1 MRPTLIHTPIRV
13 LAALVAL
20 ALCVSIAPA
29 QDDPAPTDP
38 APTERAPTERV
49 DTPADEPQAA
59 PVLRP
64 RVFEPAPEPWA
75 AIEDPA
81 RTIRVVFT
89 PLGAGVERI
98 EIVDETVS
106 IESEDPVV
114 IQRRRVESGVAVVP
128 FAVRGVRVDGE
139 TIELAGAPGAPVWRE
154 KSPGVFEALL
164 ENAQGNPVLR
174 LERRYTIREGRHGF
188 VVDQTFEN
196 LTPEP
201 REVVFFATAMV
212 DLDPAQNAYA
222 GDRRRVRRGFYLPP
236 ETQGA
241 SALVRVDDDLAFR
254 TSLLGS
260 KETTPSGATRY
271 PDSNSVWPT
280 EKSLRRGE
288 RLSWLALTDRYHAV
302 AIHPVLDPS
311 SAEPS
316 DRLLSPAVASMDRIV
331 LNPFVDKGDTVM
343 VLTTRSDEIT
353 VEPGTARTLTH
364 GVYAGPRTKPLLVDD
379 PVLSSLNLPEMV
391 VFNLGGFCA
400 ACTFD
405 WLTQILIAVLRVFHA
420 ITLDWGLAI
429 MLLVVLVRSCLHPVT
444 RWSQIRMQR
453 FGVQMQS
460 MAPKQKELKEKFK
473 DDPKKMQQEMTKLWR
488 EEGISPLGMLGC
500 LPMLLQSPVWIALYA
515 TLFYAYDLRQQPAF
529 YGVFQNIT
537 GGSWM
542 FLADLSRADA
552 ALPLPEFMHFSFPLW
567 GTVSSVNLLPVLMG
581 VVFFIHQKY
590 MTPPTQTTMTPEQE
604 STQKMMKVMMVVMF
618 PVIMYTAPS
627 GLALY
632 FITNSTLGIFES
644 KWIRAHMKKHGML
657 EIENI
662 RAQNAKKGP
671 GFLQR
676 LTQAAEAQRELKAKG
691 PSQPNPGSR
700 HPKRPR

>member
-1 MRPTLIHTPIRV
+1 MRPSLSDAPLCVFAAMLV
-13 LAALVAL
+13 LALVPVAR
-20 ALCVSIAPA
+20 AQERAAPDAQAPA
-29 QDDPAPTDP
+29 AESAPESTR
-38 APTERAPTERV
+38 RARV
-49 DTPADEPQAA
+49 FGPIDEPWG
-59 PVLRP
+59 VL
-64 RVFEPAPEPWA
+64 
-75 AIEDPA
+75 EDSA

-89 PLGAGVERI
+89 PQGAGVERI
-98 EIVDETVS
+98 EVIDETVS
-106 IESEDPVV
+106 VESDDPVV
-114 IQRRRVESGVAVVP
+114 LQRRRIESGVAAVP

-139 TIELAGAPGAPVWRE
+139 TIELAGTLDAPLWRE
-154 KSPGVFEALL
+154 TGPGVFEAII
-164 ENAQGNPVLR
+164 EDADARPVLR
-174 LERRYTIREGRHGF
+174 LERRFTIREGHHGF
-188 VVDQTFEN
+188 VVDQSFEN
-196 LTPEP
+196 LSDTPS
-201 REVVFFATAMV
+201 EVVFYATAMI
-212 DLDPAQNAYA
+212 DLDKARNAYA
-222 GDRRRVRRGFYLPP
+222 GDRRRVRTGSYLSP
-236 ETQGA
+236 EEQGA
-241 SALVRVDDDLAFR
+241 SLVVRIDDDLAFR

-260 KETTPSGATRY
+260 RAATPSGAKRY
-271 PDSNSVWPT
+271 PPSHPVWPT

-288 RLSWLALTDRYHAV
+288 RLSWMALTDRYHAV
-302 AIHPVLDPS
+302 IIHPVLDAS
-311 SAEPS
+311 STEPD
-316 DRLLSPAVASMDRIV
+316 DRLLAPAVESMDRIV
-331 LNPFVDKGDTVM
+331 LNPFVEDKGDTVM
-343 VLTTRSDEIT
+343 VLTTRSASMSI
-353 VEPGTARTLTH
+353 EPGSTRTLSH

-379 PVLSSLNLPEMV
+379 PVLSALNVPEMV
-391 VFNLGGFCA
+391 VYNLGGFCA
-400 ACTFD
+400 GCTFD
-405 WLTQILIAVLRVFHA
+405 WLTHILIAVLRVFHSM
-420 ITLDWGLAI
+420 TLDWGLSI

-473 DDPKKMQQEMTKLWR
+473 DDPKKLQAEMTRLWR

-515 TLFYAYDLRQQPAF
+515 TLFYAYDLRQEPAF

-537 GGSWM
+537 NGSWM
-542 FLADLSRADA
+542 FLADLSRADNA
-552 ALPLPEFMHFSFPLW
+552 IPLPEFMHFSFPLW
-567 GTVSSVNLLPVLMG
+567 GTVSSINLLPVLMG
-581 VVFFIHQKY
+581 AVFFVHQKY

-632 FITNSTLGIFES
+632 FITNSTLGILES

-676 LTQAAEAQRELKAKG
+676 LSQAAEAQRDLKERG
-691 PSQPNPGSR
+691 PSQPNPTAR